1 MTTGPFT
8 TAMPQQQLLLLKIAT
23 RTSSNSHLPTQY
35 KKQPQL
41 LPNPSQLGGREAEC
55 YKAVHSP
62 AGGRIWEHLTPLT
75 EGQINAILEEHRS
88 IALWL
93 PYFIYKIFPFTGSE
107 QFLFHAVKVRSTANN
122 IFFWKLPSFSL
133 YLWLPNLVN
142 EICRFQST
150 SFCLF
155 AEIISR
161 ANKLP
166 VFGLP
171 FPPISLSIKQ
181 EQSQASCRSLHSTC

>member
-8 TAMPQQQLLLLKIAT
+8 TAMPQQQLLPLKIAT

-55 YKAVHSP
+55 YKAVYSP
-62 AGGRIWEHLTPLT
+62 AGGRIWEHLTPPT

-133 YLWLPNLVN
+133 SDYLIWWMKSAGFKAPHSVSLQRSSAEQINY
-142 EICRFQST
+142 Q
-150 SFCLF
+150 CLDSHF
-155 AEIISR
+155 
-161 ANKLP
+161 LQ
-166 VFGLP
+166 L
-171 FPPISLSIKQ
+171 
-181 EQSQASCRSLHSTC
+181 ASA